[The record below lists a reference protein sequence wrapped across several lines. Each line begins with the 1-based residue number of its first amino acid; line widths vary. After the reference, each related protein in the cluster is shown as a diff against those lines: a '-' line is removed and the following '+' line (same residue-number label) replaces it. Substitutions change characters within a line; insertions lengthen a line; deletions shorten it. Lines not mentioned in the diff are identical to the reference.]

1 MSKKDTVE
9 VWKINTII
17 KATGILKL
25 FTGKNPN
32 WSYNQLVQETKMPKS
47 TLSNLLKTLE
57 FTRLLEKD
65 EHTQLYHLGLE
76 VLEMSYSARKA
87 FNIIETAMPFL
98 DDLQQR
104 TGEIVYFC
112 VPKDGKVLYLEASYP
127 ASKSV
132 AYSVTGKTL
141 NMHCTGVG
149 KAMLSKLSSDEVKT
163 IVDYYGLPKYTSTT
177 ITSYEGLVDEL
188 EAIRKR
194 GFAIDNGEEAYGVRC
209 IAVPIVNG
217 DRVIG
222 AVSISGSTLSMK
234 DEKFDE
240 YAPMLMEV
248 ANTLARSAD
257 KFPESNILPPERE

>member
-9 VWKINTII
+9 IWKINTVI
-17 KATGILKL
+17 KAASILKL

-32 WSYNQLVQETKMPKS
+32 WSYNQLVHETKMPKS
-47 TLSNLLKTLE
+47 TLSNMLKTLE
-57 FTRLLEKD
+57 YTRLIEKD
-65 EHTQLYHLGLE
+65 EHTQLYNLGLE
-76 VLEMSYSARKA
+76 ILEMSFSARKA
-87 FNIIETAMPFL
+87 FSIIETAMPFL

-104 TGEIVYFC
+104 TGEIVYFT

-149 KAMLSKLSSDEVKT
+149 KAMLSRFSLDDVKK
-163 IVDYYGLPKYTSTT
+163 IIDYYGMPKYTSTT
-177 ITSYEGLVDEL
+177 IVDYDEL
-188 EAIRKR
+188 IEELERIKER
-194 GFAIDNGEEAYGVRC
+194 GYAIDNGEEAYGVRC
-209 IAVPIVNG
+209 LAVPIVAG
-217 DRVIG
+217 DEAIG

-240 YAPMLMEV
+240 YASMLMEV

-257 KFPESNILPPERE
+257 KFPKSNILPPEI